1 MSNSQQFVKN
11 TNVPAPES
19 ELWSIADGWKI
30 SNSTGI
36 PYTKLDNVYATPNDH
51 ELVDA
56 LKSQLSGNV
65 KESIDFI
72 GHYLVAAY
80 SKDGTA
86 LLYAYGK
93 HQKDEAEKKASYNNG
108 VVPTG
113 NSTGGGNNNNNQ
125 TTKTTFSTATRPTN
139 TSTQSTI
146 SVSASPQNPKPTF
159 TKQTTEVPFDVR
171 PITWNDIEAIE
182 QALSEGLY
190 ILPVK
195 YVGVENWGFI
205 GEESGQRTFWYGK
218 LKTVEIE

>member
-1 MSNSQQFVKN
+1 MSSNQQFVKN

-30 SNSTGI
+30 SKSTGVA
-36 PYTKLDNVYATPNDH
+36 YTKLDNVYSTPNDH

-56 LKSQLSGNV
+56 LNSQLSGKV

-80 SKDGTA
+80 SQDNTP

-93 HQKDEAEKKASYNNG
+93 DQKDQAEKKASYNNG

-113 NSTGGGNNNNNQ
+113 TSKTQGGNNQ
-125 TTKTTFSTATRPTN
+125 TTKTTFSSNSRPSN

-146 SVSASPQNPKPTF
+146 NVPTPSPKPTF
-159 TKQTTEVPFDVR
+159 TKQTTELVPFDVR
-171 PITWNDIEAIE
+171 PIAWNDIGAIE
-182 QALSEGLY
+182 QALNDGLY

-205 GEESGQRTFWYGK
+205 DEEIGQRTFWYGK